1 MMIADTYHRKRE
13 ISKNKY
19 QGRGIVYN
27 CNKTSQSIFCFLDK
41 SKMWDQRTRT
51 VVVVVVVTRKVIREI
66 LKYHMIQTS
75 FQVMVNVFGYSN
87 EEKMNGKKRYQDL
100 HFLASPL
107 QPAVSVFKPNRLH
120 KRSHFSP
127 GQFSLCIPVS
137 MQFLLN

>member
-1 MMIADTYHRKRE
+1 MMTADTYHRKRE

-19 QGRGIVYN
+19 QGIWIVYN
-27 CNKTSQSIFCFLDK
+27 CNKTSQSIFFFLTNQRCGTRDK
-41 SKMWDQRTRT
+41 NNCCCCCCYKK
-51 VVVVVVVTRKVIREI
+51 VTREI